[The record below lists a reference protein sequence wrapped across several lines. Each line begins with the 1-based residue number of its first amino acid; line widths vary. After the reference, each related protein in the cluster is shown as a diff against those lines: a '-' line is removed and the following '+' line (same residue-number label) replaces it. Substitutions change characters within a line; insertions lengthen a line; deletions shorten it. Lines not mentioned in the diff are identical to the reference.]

1 MRRIGVLLAVA
12 ALAACQ
18 GGGNA
23 LHRAIDAR
31 IDSGEYLG
39 AVALVARQG
48 RIVDEYAAG
57 HRDLAHSQPMD
68 AATLF
73 RIYSMTKTV
82 ATVAVLQLAEQGAFA
97 LDDPVAQHLPEF
109 SALGVLAGGS
119 ADVPVL
125 RQPARPLT
133 IRHLLIHATGFAA
146 GGGDA
151 PAAEEL
157 LRRAALDDVSDLGDY
172 VRRLAAVPLA
182 LDPGSRFR
190 YDGVNTNVLGRLVE
204 IASGLPFDHYLAE
217 RIFRPLGM
225 KDTGFTVPLAE
236 RTRVA
241 EMTSTDPEGRLIVSP
256 EYAGRVA
263 GESLQ
268 RYPSAAG
275 GLYSTARD
283 YARFAQMLLNGGTL
297 DGAKILEPASVAEMM
312 TNQLPRLDPPVEEF
326 RAGAGF
332 GLGGEIVLDPARR
345 GVVGSAGLYGWPG
358 AAATWYFIDP
368 AQQLIAILLLQHLPQ
383 GLQRDP
389 PKPGTAFYNQAYRS
403 YADPAIP

>member
-1 MRRIGVLLAVA
+1 MTRIGVLFAVA

-18 GGGNA
+18 GGGSA

-31 IDSGEYLG
+31 IESGEYLG

-48 RIVDEYAAG
+48 RIVDEYATG
-57 HRDLAHSQPMD
+57 HRDLARSRPMD

-82 ATVAVLQLAEQGAFA
+82 ATVAVLQLAEQGALS
-97 LDDPVAQHLPEF
+97 LDDPVARHLPEF
-109 SALGVLAGGS
+109 SSLRVYAGGTVD
-119 ADVPVL
+119 APEL
-125 RQPARPLT
+125 REPARPLT
-133 IRHLLIHATGFAA
+133 IRHLLIHAAGLAV
-146 GGGDA
+146 GGGEA

-157 LRRAALDDVSDLGDY
+157 LRRAALDEARDLADY
-172 VRRLAAVPLA
+172 VRRLAVVPLA

-204 IASGLPFDHYLAE
+204 VASGLPFDRYLAE
-217 RIFRPLGM
+217 RIFRPLAM
-225 KDTGFTVPLAE
+225 TDTGFTVPLSE
-236 RTRVA
+236 RGRVA
-241 EMTSTDPEGRLIVSP
+241 EMTSTDAEGRLVVAP
-256 EYAGRVA
+256 EYAGRVP
-263 GESLQ
+263 GESIQ

-297 DGAKILEPASVAEMM
+297 DGARILEPASVTEMM
-312 TNQLPRLDPPVEEF
+312 TNQLPRLDPPAEEF
-326 RAGAGF
+326 RPGAGF

-345 GVVGSAGLYGWPG
+345 GLAGAAGIYGWPG
-358 AAATWYFIDP
+358 AAATWYFIEP
-368 AQQLIAILLLQHLPQ
+368 SQQLIAILLLQHLPQ
-383 GLQRDP
+383 GLPRDP

-403 YADPAIP
+403 YADPAAP

>member
-31 IDSGEYLG
+31 IQSGEYLG
-39 AVALVARQG
+39 AVALVARHG
-48 RIVDEYAAG
+48 RIVDEHATG
-57 HRDLAHSQPMD
+57 HRDLARSQPMD
-68 AATLF
+68 AATIF

-82 ATVAVLQLAEQGAFA
+82 ATVAVLQLAERGALS
-97 LDDPVAQHLPEF
+97 LDDPVARHLPEF
-109 SALGVLAGGS
+109 AGLAVYAAGT
-119 ADVPVL
+119 ADHAVL
-125 RQPARPLT
+125 RPPARPPT
-133 IRHLLIHATGFAA
+133 IRHLLIHAA
-146 GGGDA
+146 GLAVGVGDA

-157 LRRAALDDVSDLGDY
+157 LRRAALDDAPDLADY

-190 YDGVNTNVLGRLVE
+190 YDGVNTNVLGRVIE
-204 IASGLPFDHYLAE
+204 VASGMTLDRYLRE
-217 RIFRPLGM
+217 RVFIPLRM
-225 KDTGFTVPLAE
+225 PDTGFAVPLAD
-236 RTRVA
+236 RGRVA
-241 EMTSTDPEGRLIVSP
+241 EMTSTDGEGRLVAAP

-263 GESLQ
+263 GESIQ
-268 RYPSAAG
+268 RYASAAG

-297 DGAKILEPASVAEMM
+297 DGARILERTSVAEMM
-312 TNQLPRLDPPVEEF
+312 TNQLPRLDPPATEF
-326 RAGAGF
+326 RPGAGF

-345 GVVGSAGLYGWPG
+345 GLAGAAGIYGWPG
-358 AAATWYFIDP
+358 AAATWYFIEP
-368 AQQLIAILLLQHLPQ
+368 SRQLIAILLLQHLPQ
-383 GLQRDP
+383 GLPRDP